1 MLKLIGIMKKNK
13 EKPIKGKIGNI
24 TVICCVGERLIKPG
38 VKSYPTFYT
47 YKICGGG
54 VYNIQFQDYFL

>member
-54 VYNIQFQDYFL
+54 CI